1 VLGFPKIETS
11 SSSDAMA
18 VIWSHGP
25 FSAAITIPAIEVATA
40 GTTFVKSFSVTCTP
54 GET

>member
-1 VLGFPKIETS
+1 METNS
-11 SSSDAMA
+11 SSEAIA
-18 VIWSHGP
+18 VIVSVGP
-25 FSAAITIPAIEVATA
+25 FCVAITIPAIDVATA